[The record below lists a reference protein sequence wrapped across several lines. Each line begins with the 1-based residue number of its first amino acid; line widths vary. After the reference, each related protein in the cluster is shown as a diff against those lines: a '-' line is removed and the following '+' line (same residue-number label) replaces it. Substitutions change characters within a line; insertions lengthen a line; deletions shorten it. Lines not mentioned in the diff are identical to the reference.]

1 MENLINV
8 KNENGQLL
16 VSARDLHEYFE
27 SKERF
32 SKWFNRMC
40 EYGFEEDVDY
50 VVCTKKYAAN
60 QHGGTKDVTDYACTI
75 SMAKEISMVQRN
87 DKGKEARKYFI
98 ECEKQLKT
106 VAIQSPQAFVDSLS
120 LTEYAISKYLP
131 NFLTWKNV
139 DEVMPR
145 LIERVTDSV
154 DTGDIKLGV
163 LSTTINVAKAV
174 RDAYPNSAEK
184 EIMTRYIED
193 AQAKYDR
200 VLIASKAGITKANN
214 DLRKQ
219 LEDKEKEIAKA
230 ETKRLKDFSDKALI
244 KAYKESGIIGDLVDD
259 HIKCVMDDEL
269 YKLFVDNL
277 ENTIRQIVKHSGNDY
292 RAAHMMVYKRMGICT
307 KGNFSSYTEYIFYN
321 QWEMKCLQV
330 AADILEKYL

>member
-32 SKWFNRMC
+32 SKWFDRMC
-40 EYGFEEDVDY
+40 EYGFEEDVDFTSVQKST
-50 VVCTKKYAAN
+50 VVNNGAVKEI
-60 QHGGTKDVTDYACTI
+60 GDYACNI
-75 SMAKEISMVQRN
+75 DMAKEIAMIQRS
-87 DKGKEARKYFI
+87 DKGKQARKYFI

-106 VAIQSPQAFVDSLS
+106 IAIQSPQAFVDSLA

-145 LIERVTDSV
+145 LIERVTESV

-174 RDAYPNSAEK
+174 RDAYPNTAEK
-184 EIMTRYIED
+184 EIMTRYIEQ

-259 HIKCVMDDEL
+259 HVKCVMDDEL
-269 YKLFVDNL
+269 YKLFVENL
-277 ENTIRQIVKHSGNDY
+277 ENIIRQIVKHSGNDY
-292 RAAHMMVYKRMGICT
+292 RAAHMMVYNRMGIHS
-307 KGNFSSYTEYIFYN
+307 KGRFNSYTEYIFYN